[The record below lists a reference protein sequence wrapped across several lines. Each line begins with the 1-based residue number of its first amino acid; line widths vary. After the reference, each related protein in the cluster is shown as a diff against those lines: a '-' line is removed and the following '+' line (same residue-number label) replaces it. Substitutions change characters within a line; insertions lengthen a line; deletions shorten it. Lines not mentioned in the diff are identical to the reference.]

1 MGKYTNLGCFKDHSS
16 RAIAGGFVRY
26 APSTAIYQCYQK
38 ALRLG
43 NQYFAVQYN
52 TECFTHRDAGRT
64 YAKYGR
70 ANGCRNG
77 RGGGWKMNVYRINGP
92 VSSPVRGC
100 SVEIFEHANYH
111 GGREVYRGDVRRVR
125 HNDRMSSLK
134 VPNGCCLTIY
144 EHYNFGGR
152 NHRYCS
158 QNVGFVGGWWNDRV
172 SSLKVSGRGG
182 DSEVDLPKV
191 ADPYYGLSCDFK
203 NGDGAGYSEVK
214 IGLQTGEHC
223 VQACIRYKHE
233 KDGRVNGVTILQ
245 NGRGGCWCELNM
257 KSRSSSH
264 TYKTCFLPHMTPN
277 YSCNFINGDGAG
289 GSEVKIGLQV
299 GEGCIQACIRY
310 KHTTDNRVNGVTLL
324 QSGQGGCWC

>member
-43 NQYFAVQYN
+43 NKYFAVQYN

-92 VSSPVRGC
+92 VSAPVRTC

-134 VPNGCCLTIY
+134 VPTGCCLTIY

-172 SSLKVSGRGG
+172 SSLKVSGRAQVPAPVRACSVEIFEHANYHGG
-182 DSEVDLPKV
+182 REVYRGDVRRVRHNDRMSSLKV
-191 ADPYYGLSCDFK
+191 PTGCCLTIYEHYNFGGRNHRYCSQNVGFVGGWWNDRVSSLSCA
-203 NGDGAGYSEVK
+203 DGSQPK
-214 IGLQTGEHC
+214 C
-223 VQACIRYKHE
+223 PS
-233 KDGRVNGVTILQ
+233 GRID
-245 NGRGGCWCELNM
+245 
-257 KSRSSSH
+257 
-264 TYKTCFLPHMTPN
+264 TC
-277 YSCNFINGDGAG
+277 
-289 GSEVKIGLQV
+289 
-299 GEGCIQACIRY
+299 
-310 KHTTDNRVNGVTLL
+310 
-324 QSGQGGCWC
+324 